1 MKHWPEMNERAPGSR
16 AEHRAGQSSPVG
28 VSRPLSILAIA
39 ITGVL
44 AGTSAYAETCYKD
57 DTGRI
62 VKRRR
67 PGYVEV
73 PCPVEG
79 EVATPGPT
87 PQRNEQFEGGGGREA
102 RRQTPPRPA
111 PNEASPIPKPAMVDY
126 QEAVPIP
133 DRYRIVEAL
142 GGYQDQIFDPYN
154 RNPIKADRPLFGTEE
169 WFFSLSLI
177 SDTFAEVRD
186 VPTPVGGVASER
198 PGETGIFGGDNQMS
212 LQQNVIAEFVLYK
225 GNTTFKPPDYEYRL
239 TPVFNYNYLEVDE
252 LQVTRVNPLKEG
264 TTRKLG
270 FVGLQAAFIDKHLQN
285 VSERFDFDS
294 FRIGIQPFSSDFR
307 GFLFQDSQLGV
318 RLFGTRDNNLWQY
331 NLAAFRRLEKDT
343 NSGLNDLGRKL
354 RDDDVFVANL
364 YRQDWPVLGFVS
376 QATVLY
382 NRNREADRF
391 FVNKNGLVERPS
403 ILGRQT
409 PRDYDVTYLGYNGD
423 GHFGRLNLT
432 TSFYYAIG
440 DQTAGTFVPGPTDI
454 RAFFGAA
461 EVSLDYDW
469 IRPRVS
475 FLYASGDDDP
485 DDDVSTGFDS
495 VFENPQ
501 FGGSDTSYAIRQSVP
516 LIGGGGVALSTRN
529 GILNNLR
536 SSKEQGQSNFD
547 NPGTMMF
554 GVGVDMDLMPEIRL
568 TLNANSLY
576 VTEPEIV
583 ERARLQKGVDNHL
596 GYDLSASVI
605 WRPLMSQNIVIRAA
619 YATILP
625 ADGFK
630 ALFPDQ
636 DLGYYMLN
644 AVLAY

>member
-1 MKHWPEMNERAPGSR
+1 MNKSSEIIEPPG
-16 AEHRAGQSSPVG
+16 HSSATNVA
-28 VSRPLSILAIA
+28 RPLSILAIA
-39 ITGVL
+39 ITAVL
-44 AGTSAYAETCYKD
+44 STTAASAAETCYKD

-62 VKRRR
+62 VKRQR

-73 PCPVEG
+73 PCPAEG
-79 EVATPGPT
+79 EMTAPPAARD
-87 PQRNEQFEGGGGREA
+87 PQFEGGQGREA
-102 RRQTPPRPA
+102 RRESPPRPQ
-111 PNEASPIPKPAMVDY
+111 PNPVSPIPKPAMIDY
-126 QEAVPIP
+126 QEAVAIP
-133 DRYRIVEAL
+133 DRWRIVEAL
-142 GGYQDQIFDPYN
+142 GYKDQIIDPYN
-154 RNPIKADRPLFGTEE
+154 RNPLKADRPLWGED

-186 VPTPVGGVASER
+186 VPTPVGSITSER
-198 PGETGIFGGDNQMS
+198 PGENGIFGGDNQSS
-212 LQQNVIAEFVLYK
+212 LQQNIIAEFVVYK

-239 TPVFNYNYLEVDE
+239 TPVFNYNYLQVDE
-252 LQVTRVNPLKEG
+252 LQVTRVNPLKDQ

-270 FVGLQAAFIDKHLQN
+270 FLGLQAAFIDKHLRN
-285 VSERFDFDS
+285 VSERYDFDS

-318 RLFGTRDNNLWQY
+318 RLFGIRDNNFWQY

-343 NSGLNDLGRKL
+343 NTGLNDLGRKL
-354 RDDDVFVANL
+354 RDDDVYIANL
-364 YRQDWPVLGFVS
+364 YRQDWPVVGFVS
-376 QATVLY
+376 QATILH
-382 NRNREADRF
+382 NRNREGDRV
-391 FVNKNGLVERPS
+391 FVNKNGLQERPS
-403 ILGRQT
+403 LLGRGI

-423 GHFGRLNLT
+423 GHFGRMNLT

-440 DQTAGTFVPGPTDI
+440 DQTAGTFVRAPTDI

-469 IRPRVS
+469 IRPRIS

-485 DDDVSTGFDS
+485 NDDVSTGFDA

-536 SSKEQGQSNFD
+536 STKEQGQSNFD

-554 GVGVDMDLMPEIRL
+554 GVGVDMDLMPEVRL
-568 TLNANSLY
+568 TLNANALY
-576 VTEPEIV
+576 MTEPEIV
-583 ERARLQKGVDNHL
+583 EKARLQENIDNHL

-644 AVLAY
+644 ALFAY